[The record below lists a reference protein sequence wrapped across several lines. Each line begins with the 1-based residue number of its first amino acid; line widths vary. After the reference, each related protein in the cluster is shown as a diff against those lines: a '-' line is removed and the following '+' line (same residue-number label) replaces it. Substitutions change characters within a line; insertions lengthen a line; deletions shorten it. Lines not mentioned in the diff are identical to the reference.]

1 MISFVNAMKLIPARA
16 LDTKCRISRAEY
28 WWDNLAMFLAWIV
41 ILILTVIFPLF
52 AILCLPLLVFMVFIT
67 IRRLHDLDMSG
78 WWALTILLS
87 LVGCDFAHGFG
98 LVPGM
103 VGPNRFGP
111 DPYAPGVLES
121 LLNKS
126 GKKFQGTHTVNN
138 ANAQGFAQP
147 QQAPQG
153 FNAQPAAPV
162 APAPV
167 APAQA
172 PVPAAPEQA
181 APQAAAPSAP
191 ADAAEKQQPQQ

>member
-16 LDTKCRISRAEY
+16 LDTKCRISRSEF
-28 WWDNLAMFLAWIV
+28 WWDNLAMVLAFIFV
-41 ILILTVIFPLF
+41 LILTVIFPLF
-52 AILCLPLLVFMVFIT
+52 AILFLPLVVFLVFIT

-78 WWALTILLS
+78 WWALTLIFTLC
-87 LVGCDFAHGFG
+87 GFDIAAGFG

-111 DPYAPGVLES
+111 DPHAPGVLES

-126 GKKFQGTHTVNN
+126 GTNFQGTHTYNN
-138 ANAQGFAQP
+138 AKAQGYAQQP
-147 QQAPQG
+147 QAPQG
-153 FNAQPAAPV
+153 FNAQPAAP

-172 PVPAAPEQA
+172 PVPAAPEQS
-181 APQAAAPSAP
+181 APQTAASSAP
-191 ADAAEKQQPQQ
+191 ADAAEKQQPEK